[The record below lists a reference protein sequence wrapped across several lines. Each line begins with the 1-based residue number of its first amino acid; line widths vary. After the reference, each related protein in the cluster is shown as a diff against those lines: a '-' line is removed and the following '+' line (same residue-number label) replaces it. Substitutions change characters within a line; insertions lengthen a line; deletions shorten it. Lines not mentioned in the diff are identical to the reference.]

1 MRTASLCAA
10 AALLLAASP
19 ALATSTIHCRTGA
32 RGPDL
37 WLSISN
43 DTRTGLFAARIVD
56 GATEVVTDATRGGP
70 RIVRS
75 FVNPRRLSLRV
86 ASGGAR
92 GVLASLAAARRGT
105 PYVGTFTWRG
115 RTWPVRCFWDEDDP
129 G

>member
-19 ALATSTIHCRTGA
+19 VLATSTIHCRTGA
-32 RGPDL
+32 RGPEL

-43 DTRTGLFAARIVD
+43 DTRTGLFEARIVD
-56 GATEVVTDATRGGP
+56 GNVEMVTDATRGGP

-86 ASGGAR
+86 ARR
-92 GVLASLAAARRGT
+92 GVRGGLASLTAARRGIR
-105 PYVGTFTWRG
+105 YVGTFTWHG
-115 RTWPVRCFWDEDDP
+115 RTLPVRCYWDEDDP